1 MTRRR
6 RMGTQRDAPPEPHGG
21 RSDGPLAAVSGGSK
35 RLRGGH
41 LFKHDR
47 TPETLADFEQA
58 QRSAMDARTV
68 DLAVIA
74 IKLAVLSESD
84 CNGPISD
91 IARDLAAAGI
101 VTLRRAV

>member
-1 MTRRR
+1 M
-6 RMGTQRDAPPEPHGG
+6 
-21 RSDGPLAAVSGGSK
+21 AA
-35 RLRGGH
+35 
-41 LFKHDR
+41 
-47 TPETLADFEQA
+47 FEQA